1 MKSRLFNIWLIAAA
15 ALYGLIF
22 ALTPWGFDD
31 FSYTPIVFALTI
43 ALPWLDFAF
52 TVIFAL
58 NYVWTGALT

>member
-1 MKSRLFNIWLIAAA
+1 MASFSLSRRGASTTSAIHL
-15 ALYGLIF
+15 
-22 ALTPWGFDD
+22 
-31 FSYTPIVFALTI
+31 IVFALTI